1 MAGPSVPHS
10 LAVAH
15 GQVREEIQ
23 RADAKATTLLSLV
36 GAALAGVIA
45 LSTRT
50 VPVPAAV
57 ALWCSVAPILSSVL
71 VLLSAIRPR
80 LNTDPVAGTWLH
92 AAQVGASA
100 LLESYQDDGESTV
113 SAAHDVCVLAR
124 IARAKYVRIQHAV
137 ALLVVGLAALTVA
150 LVLSVVA

>member
-1 MAGPSVPHS
+1 MAAASVPHGLS
-10 LAVAH
+10 VAH
-15 GQVREEIQ
+15 SQAREEIA
-23 RADAKATTLLSLV
+23 RADTKATTLLSLV
-36 GAALAGVIA
+36 GAALAGVVA
-45 LSTRT
+45 LTTRS

-57 ALWCSVAPILSSVL
+57 ALWCSVAPILASVL

-80 LNTDPVAGTWLH
+80 LNAYPVVGTWLH

-100 LLESYQDDGESTV
+100 LLESYQDDRESTV

-137 ALLVVGLAALTVA
+137 SLLVGGLAALVVA